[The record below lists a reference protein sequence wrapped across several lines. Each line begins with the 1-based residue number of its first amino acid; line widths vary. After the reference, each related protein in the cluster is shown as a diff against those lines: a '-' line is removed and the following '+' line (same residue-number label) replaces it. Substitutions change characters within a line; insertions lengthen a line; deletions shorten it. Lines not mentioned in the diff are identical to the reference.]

1 MHHKSHNHNY
11 YVLYLLTLK
20 YNNFLNLILSNPPHF
35 FSILKDPFSSFGG
48 KGSTQRFKKNADNLG
63 KLVLIPVMKITNS
76 RVDYNY
82 KSENNIDETKETQ
95 VEGAKKEIGNIDD
108 IARTYD
114 CVRVSW
120 IFSSKLNFPWK
131 PVLAAAGE
139 TFHYL
144 DPFTGLIVRYEETW
158 KSKPWDVV
166 KRLFIPTKE
175 KND

>member
-1 MHHKSHNHNY
+1 
-11 YVLYLLTLK
+11 
-20 YNNFLNLILSNPPHF
+20 
-35 FSILKDPFSSFGG
+35 
-48 KGSTQRFKKNADNLG
+48 
-63 KLVLIPVMKITNS
+63 MKITNYK
-76 RVDYNY
+76 VDYNY
-82 KSENNIDETKETQ
+82 KNEIITENSEIDQNRDK
-95 VEGAKKEIGNIDD
+95 DD
-108 IARTYD
+108 VARSYD

-175 KND
+175 KSN

>member
-1 MHHKSHNHNY
+1 
-11 YVLYLLTLK
+11 
-20 YNNFLNLILSNPPHF
+20 LIQ
-35 FSILKDPFSSFGG
+35 DPFSSFGG

-63 KLVLIPVMKITNS
+63 KLVLIPTMKITNYK
-76 RVDYNY
+76 VDYNY
-82 KSENNIDETKETQ
+82 KKEKIEDKKNFELKEDKNEN
-95 VEGAKKEIGNIDD
+95 GNDD
-108 IARTYD
+108 VARTYD

-144 DPFTGLIVRYEETW
+144 DPYTGLIVKYEETW

>member
-1 MHHKSHNHNY
+1 
-11 YVLYLLTLK
+11 
-20 YNNFLNLILSNPPHF
+20 LIQ
-35 FSILKDPFSSFGG
+35 DPFSSFGG

-63 KLVLIPVMKITNS
+63 KLVLIPTMKITNYK
-76 RVDYNY
+76 VDYNY
-82 KSENNIDETKETQ
+82 KKEKIEDEKDFELKEDKNEN
-95 VEGAKKEIGNIDD
+95 GNDD

-144 DPFTGLIVRYEETW
+144 DPYTGLIVKYEETW

>member
-1 MHHKSHNHNY
+1 
-11 YVLYLLTLK
+11 
-20 YNNFLNLILSNPPHF
+20 LIQ
-35 FSILKDPFSSFGG
+35 DPFSSFGG

-63 KLVLIPVMKITNS
+63 KLVLIPIMKITNYE
-76 RVDYNY
+76 VDYNY
-82 KSENNIDETKETQ
+82 KNEKIEDKKDFESK
-95 VEGAKKEIGNIDD
+95 VAKNEKGNDD

-144 DPFTGLIVRYEETW
+144 DPYTGLIVRYEETW

>member
-1 MHHKSHNHNY
+1 
-11 YVLYLLTLK
+11 
-20 YNNFLNLILSNPPHF
+20 LIQ
-35 FSILKDPFSSFGG
+35 DPFSSFGG

-63 KLVLIPVMKITNS
+63 KLVLIPTMKITNYK
-76 RVDYNY
+76 VDYNY
-82 KSENNIDETKETQ
+82 KKEKIEDEKDFELKEDKNEN
-95 VEGAKKEIGNIDD
+95 GNDD
-108 IARTYD
+108 VARTYD

-144 DPFTGLIVRYEETW
+144 DPYTGLIVKYEETW

>member
-1 MHHKSHNHNY
+1 
-11 YVLYLLTLK
+11 
-20 YNNFLNLILSNPPHF
+20 LIQ
-35 FSILKDPFSSFGG
+35 DPFSSFGG

-63 KLVLIPVMKITNS
+63 KLVLIPTMKITNYK
-76 RVDYNY
+76 VDYNY
-82 KSENNIDETKETQ
+82 KKEKIEDKKDFELKEDKNEN
-95 VEGAKKEIGNIDD
+95 GNDD
-108 IARTYD
+108 VARTYD

-144 DPFTGLIVRYEETW
+144 DPYTGLIVKYEETW